1 MSDDGRN
8 GEPAVA
14 GTIKAPEFSW
24 LKPHPEFVIIL
35 VGPDEEPFGIQ
46 LNFLCARSEYY
57 RQYFL
62 DPQNR
67 DGSIE
72 RIVKIPDTIPEV
84 FGYVQ
89 NYMFTGQVFPNLD
102 HMPSYEVLIGV
113 WKLGWNLK
121 IEGLCDA
128 TLEAMAECR
137 RITQRIPATP
147 LLVQVWQDTP
157 EGSTIRKLLLSW
169 AAEYMRS
176 SESRAEFARSLP
188 QEVLSE
194 LVVAMSSLDSPPVV
208 QVNNSAPAT
217 QPLPR
222 AGAVHYITGDDD
234 ADEQGHASK
243 KQRRQ
248 TDGLPRPMTA
258 AVSKIATAKKP
269 GPRASMP
276 NPKPPVRRRGGAAA
290 ANPAN
295 HTTAQKLNFCA
306 DLLTRMLSGPGF
318 WTRLVGPFKEPVDP
332 VQDGVPDY
340 FDKVTK
346 PMDLGTMKGKMDR
359 GEYTNEEEFLN
370 DMNQI
375 FSNCYTYWSKKDP
388 MWAACEKLQKSFED
402 KYSNMNRWIAK
413 MEGDEDQ

>member
-1 MSDDGRN
+1 MRGLELSLLRQYR
-8 GEPAVA
+8 
-14 GTIKAPEFSW
+14 
-24 LKPHPEFVIIL
+24 KPHPEFVIIL
-35 VGPDEEPFGIQ
+35 VGPDEEPFGVQ
-46 LNFLCARSEYY
+46 LDFLCARSDYY

-67 DGSIE
+67 DESIE

-121 IEGLCDA
+121 IGGLCDA

-194 LVVAMSSLDSPPVV
+194 LVVAMSSLDSLPVV
-208 QVNNSAPAT
+208 QVNNPAPAI
-217 QPLPR
+217 QPQPR

-234 ADEQGHASK
+234 GVEQGHVSK

-248 TDGLPRPMTA
+248 TDVLPRPTGA
-258 AVSKIATAKKP
+258 TVSKATGAKKP
-269 GPRASMP
+269 GPRASLP
-276 NPKPPVRRRGGAAA
+276 NPKPLVRRRANAAA
-290 ANPAN
+290 INPAN

-306 DLLTRMLSGPGF
+306 DLLTRMLSGPG
-318 WTRLVGPFKEPVDP
+318 K
-332 VQDGVPDY
+332 
-340 FDKVTK
+340 
-346 PMDLGTMKGKMDR
+346 
-359 GEYTNEEEFLN
+359 
-370 DMNQI
+370 
-375 FSNCYTYWSKKDP
+375 
-388 MWAACEKLQKSFED
+388 
-402 KYSNMNRWIAK
+402 
-413 MEGDEDQ
+413 

>member
-1 MSDDGRN
+1 MTKISN
-8 GEPAVA
+8 
-14 GTIKAPEFSW
+14 S
-24 LKPHPEFVIIL
+24 KPHPVFVIIL
-35 VGPDEEPFGIQ
+35 VGPEEEPFGLQ
-46 LNFLCARSEYY
+46 LDFLCARSAYY
-57 RQYFL
+57 RQYFFET
-62 DPQNR
+62 QHEQ
-67 DGSIE
+67 SIE
-72 RIVKIPDTIPEV
+72 RIVRIPDTMPEM

-113 WKLGWNLK
+113 WKLGHNLI

-157 EGSTIRKLLLSW
+157 EGSSIRKLLLSW

-208 QVNNSAPAT
+208 QVNHPAAPVA

-222 AGAVHYITGDDD
+222 AGAVHYIAGDDD
-234 ADEQGHASK
+234 DAEQGPASK

-248 TDGLPRPMTA
+248 TDVLPRPSVPAAPKTTA
-258 AVSKIATAKKP
+258 SKKP
-269 GPRASMP
+269 GPRASLP
-276 NPKPPVRRRGGAAA
+276 NPKPQVRRRGGAAA

-295 HTTAQKLNFCA
+295 HTTAQKLNFCN
-306 DLLTRMLSGPGF
+306 DLLTRMLSGPGKRHPSLRPR
-318 WTRLVGPFKEPVDP
+318 TISD
-332 VQDGVPDY
+332 
-340 FDKVTK
+340 
-346 PMDLGTMKGKMDR
+346 
-359 GEYTNEEEFLN
+359 
-370 DMNQI
+370 
-375 FSNCYTYWSKKDP
+375 
-388 MWAACEKLQKSFED
+388 
-402 KYSNMNRWIAK
+402 
-413 MEGDEDQ
+413 